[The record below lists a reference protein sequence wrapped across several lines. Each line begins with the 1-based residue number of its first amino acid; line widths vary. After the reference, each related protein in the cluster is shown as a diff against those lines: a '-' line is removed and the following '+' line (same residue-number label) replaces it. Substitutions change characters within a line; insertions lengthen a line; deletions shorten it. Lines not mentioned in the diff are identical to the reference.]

1 MRSYVSSREIV
12 SNSTTATSLSDT
24 RNNCFDLFRS
34 CFQGIRRNESLE
46 DIVEDDVKEFDY
58 VVEKLVVKRV
68 PFMLLSMPRNT
79 VYCTGKPSKNPSR
92 SLMNVNTIY
101 SPASDTQSL
110 LYYSDKFDQNN
121 PLFEN
126 PDKCSHFDGNE
137 NELNERYKNRMLPN
151 DYHTRLK
158 ELMKTMSSL
167 HPDLKEHERLPKD
180 PCPLNMPKNRS
191 TSSTKTYAKVLL
203 DRDKES
209 QEQKVFQ
216 SRTSNLNPKT
226 LLKEKEDESVSSY
239 GVKSNNEQKVYN
251 LNQLQ
256 YVALDDLQHHG
267 TFNSE
272 KFLVQPVQE
281 ISCNSANYTE
291 PVIDVVQMNRED
303 SDSQINNVHQSL
315 VNESEISEKIVNT
328 NPSNTVL
335 KWKIVVKHCRPR
347 TFSKESQEMTKYFNT
362 C

>member
-1 MRSYVSSREIV
+1 M
-12 SNSTTATSLSDT
+12 
-24 RNNCFDLFRS
+24 
-34 CFQGIRRNESLE
+34 E

-68 PFMLLSMPRNT
+68 PFVLFSVPRNT
-79 VYCTGKPSKNPSR
+79 VYCTGKHRKNPSR
-92 SLMNVNTIY
+92 SLINVNTIY

-110 LYYSDKFDQNN
+110 LYYSDKFDQNI

-126 PDKCSHFDGNE
+126 PDKYLHLDANA
-137 NELNERYKNRMLPN
+137 NALNGRNKNHMLPT
-151 DYHTRLK
+151 DYHTRLI

-209 QEQKVFQ
+209 QKQKVFQ
-216 SRTSNLNPKT
+216 SQTSNLNSKT
-226 LLKEKEDESVSSY
+226 LIKEKEVESVNSY

-267 TFNSE
+267 TFKSE
-272 KFLVQPVQE
+272 KFPIQPVQE
-281 ISCNSANYTE
+281 ISYNSANYTE
-291 PVIDVVQMNRED
+291 PIIDVIQMNTED
-303 SDSQINNVHQSL
+303 SDNQINNVHQSL
-315 VNESEISEKIVNT
+315 VNESEISEKIVNP
-328 NPSNTVL
+328 NPLRTVL
-335 KWKIVVKHCRPR
+335 KWKIIVKHYRPR
-347 TFSKESQEMTKYFNT
+347 TFSKDSQEMTKYFNT